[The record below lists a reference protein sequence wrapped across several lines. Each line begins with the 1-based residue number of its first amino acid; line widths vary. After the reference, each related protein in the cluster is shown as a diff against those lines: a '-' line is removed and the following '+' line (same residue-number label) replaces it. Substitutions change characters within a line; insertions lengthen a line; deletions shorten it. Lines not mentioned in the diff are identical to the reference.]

1 MPGDLDDPL
10 FRRTMNQV
18 NNVSLGWKNLET
30 VLNRLVRAI
39 NQRTIETGY
48 GLTKE
53 EGENGVIIRLEAGKT
68 GQGDGSEPSMPDE
81 PWKFTPDHE
90 TAAWHSV
97 QVMDENCNRYSMWVW
112 GGTPH

>member
-1 MPGDLDDPL
+1 MSPIS
-10 FRRTMNQV
+10 
-18 NNVSLGWKNLET
+18 NVTFGWKALEN

-53 EGENGVIIRLEAGKT
+53 EGENGIIIQLESGKS
-68 GQGDGSEPSMPDE
+68 GSSENPPTDQPE
-81 PWKFTPDHE
+81 PWHTTPDGE
-90 TAAWHSV
+90 VAGWRAI